1 MNKYYKKW
9 FLPLS
14 APAIILFFLV
24 VFVPFIIGV
33 FYSFTAWKGTFFLN
47 GKIATSNP
55 FEAFVGLQN
64 YVDAVNNEKFQI
76 AFGNTIKFTV
86 IAVVAIN
93 VTALLLALMLT
104 SIKKFAGFFRVV
116 FFMPNL
122 LGGLALGFIWQFIF
136 EVVFSQI
143 FFGPDGLVSVEFL
156 TNMTQGGLKSIFA
169 LVILVAWQMVGYMMI
184 IYVAGLNN
192 ISDDLYEA
200 AQIDGAGVVRT
211 FISVMLPNAR
221 GVITTVALFAFVWQ
235 WNDVYYTSMYEVSG
249 DTYPMLTAKLVTMS
263 ERVAALILQ
272 PQYVNIVKTIGEGI
286 TKNALFTETLLNTA
300 ALLIM
305 TPLLIAYL
313 FVQRLFIEGVERSGI
328 VG

>member
-24 VFVPFIIGV
+24 IFVPFVTGV

-47 GKIATSNP
+47 GRTATDNP

-64 YVDAVNNEKFQI
+64 YVDAVNNEKFQV

-86 IAVVAIN
+86 IAVVVIN
-93 VTALLLALMLT
+93 VVALFLALLLT
-104 SIKKFAGFFRVV
+104 SIKKFAGFFRVI

-143 FFGPDGLVSVEFL
+143 FFGPDGLISIDFL

-200 AQIDGAGVVRT
+200 AQIDGAGAFTRFRT
-211 FISVMLPNAR
+211 ITLPMLMPAFTIVFFLTLANCFELLDQN
-221 GVITTVALFAFVWQ
+221 VALTNGAFGTRLLALQILRTPADMSPPNYGQAQAQAVIFFVLVAIITLIQ
-235 WNDVYYTSMYEVSG
+235 VNVTKKKEVE
-249 DTYPMLTAKLVTMS
+249 L
-263 ERVAALILQ
+263 
-272 PQYVNIVKTIGEGI
+272 
-286 TKNALFTETLLNTA
+286 
-300 ALLIM
+300 
-305 TPLLIAYL
+305 
-313 FVQRLFIEGVERSGI
+313 
-328 VG
+328 

>member
-200 AQIDGAGVVRT
+200 AQIDGAGAFTMHDHSVFMGFAPMNKPKIAIAVYVENGGWGATYGVPVGALMMEQYINGKLSPENELRAEE
-211 FISVMLPNAR
+211 ISNR
-221 GVITTVALFAFVWQ
+221 VILYG
-235 WNDVYYTSMYEVSG
+235 NE
-249 DTYPMLTAKLVTMS
+249 
-263 ERVAALILQ
+263 ER
-272 PQYVNIVKTIGEGI
+272 
-286 TKNALFTETLLNTA
+286 
-300 ALLIM
+300 
-305 TPLLIAYL
+305 
-313 FVQRLFIEGVERSGI
+313 
-328 VG
+328 

>member
-122 LGGLALGFIWQFIF
+122 LGGLALGFIW
-136 EVVFSQI
+136 
-143 FFGPDGLVSVEFL
+143 
-156 TNMTQGGLKSIFA
+156 
-169 LVILVAWQMVGYMMI
+169 
-184 IYVAGLNN
+184 
-192 ISDDLYEA
+192 
-200 AQIDGAGVVRT
+200 
-211 FISVMLPNAR
+211 
-221 GVITTVALFAFVWQ
+221 
-235 WNDVYYTSMYEVSG
+235 
-249 DTYPMLTAKLVTMS
+249 
-263 ERVAALILQ
+263 
-272 PQYVNIVKTIGEGI
+272 
-286 TKNALFTETLLNTA
+286 
-300 ALLIM
+300 
-305 TPLLIAYL
+305 
-313 FVQRLFIEGVERSGI
+313 
-328 VG
+328 